1 MFHNSSLGARLVL
14 TVLTIATL
22 AFTAFVSLTILRLD
36 RGLNRQTVELSELA
50 KQNLTQSLA
59 GEARLARGRLEF
71 LFTVAERNSDHI
83 SQRTDVVSAI
93 GSSNVVAITEVLDRA
108 VRTSNLDGILIV
120 DTKMRV
126 VGANAYSTDL
136 LVANDS
142 LPKTGI
148 PAVVRAILTDNDR
161 TGRFDNNSSEG
172 GGENADGVVRHR
184 DTRLVVALD
193 ETLAKAIGAQKTAPL
208 AVIHIEPIFD
218 DFGDVAA
225 ALIAHRVLR
234 SDEATLSDFAE
245 VQDASIVVLSGTEY
259 ISWAGLKSPL
269 PAITIR
275 DGEPDFTN
283 GQETYLS
290 HCSLFYIDWRICSL
304 APTSEL
310 QILQDSM
317 VAIGQREG
325 GSLAKWLFFVA
336 MISLAICGLVTLMA
350 TRRLIGPMTHITQAV
365 RAVALGDWKAD
376 VPGRDRRDEVGEIAR
391 AVVVLQR
398 SLEDR
403 DRMREEYETVEAVNK
418 RHDHVEHAI
427 KRFDR
432 EMRSVLLSVT
442 DAVESMDEKSRE
454 LASVTTTG
462 QGEADETVFVAE
474 SLRKHMESGIIASEQ
489 MTASLTDMASLI
501 RDMAASI
508 MESHSVA
515 RKANEST
522 AILAKAGHELE
533 DVKRFTA
540 EILRR
545 TGLLGL
551 NSVFHSA
558 RAVNSDDDYDDVTS
572 DMEILS
578 DRISQADQELRAKSE
593 QINSASD
600 KACELIAAVSTR
612 INTIVENTDTLTGCM
627 TRQSEVIGDMEN
639 CLEVAL
645 ANIGNVTAS
654 ASRLRATIGEA
665 QITSE
670 TVVSQAVDVAD
681 EARRLDTTV
690 KTFLANMAS

>member
-1 MFHNSSLGARLVL
+1 V
-14 TVLTIATL
+14 

-36 RGLNRQTVELSELA
+36 RGLGRQTIELSELA

-71 LFTVAERNSDHI
+71 LFTVAERNADHI

-108 VRTSNLDGILIV
+108 VRTSNLDGILVV

-126 VGANAYSTDL
+126 IGANTYSTDL
-136 LVANDS
+136 LVANES

-148 PAVVRAILTDNDR
+148 PDAVRVILTDNDR
-161 TGRFDNNSSEG
+161 VGRYDHKDSDDRGDGAEG
-172 GGENADGVVRHR
+172 FHYR
-184 DTRLVVALD
+184 DARLVVALD

-208 AVIHIEPIFD
+208 AVINIEPIFD
-218 DFGDVAA
+218 DFGDVTA
-225 ALIAHRVLR
+225 ALIAHRILR
-234 SDEATLSDFAE
+234 RDEATLSDFAD

-259 ISWAGLKSPL
+259 ISWAGLEEPL
-269 PAITIR
+269 PDIMIE
-275 DGEPDFTN
+275 DDEPVFKKDA
-283 GQETYLS
+283 EAYLS
-290 HCSLFYIDWRICSL
+290 NCSALYDNWRICSL
-304 APTSEL
+304 APASEL
-310 QILQDSM
+310 QFLQDSM

-336 MISLAICGLVTLMA
+336 MTSLAICGLVTLIA

-376 VPGRDRRDEVGEIAR
+376 VPGRDRQDEVGEIAR

-403 DRMREEYETVEAVNK
+403 DRMREEYETAEAVNK
-418 RHDHVEHAI
+418 RHDNVEHAI

-442 DAVESMDEKSRE
+442 DAVEAMDEKSRE

-474 SLRKHMESGIIASEQ
+474 SLRKHMDSGIIASEQ
-489 MTASLTDMASLI
+489 MTASLKDMASLI
-501 RDMAASI
+501 REMATSI
-508 MESHSVA
+508 MDSHNVA
-515 RKANEST
+515 CKANESIT
-522 AILAKAGHELE
+522 VLAKAGHELE
-533 DVKRFTA
+533 DVKTYTA

-545 TGLLGL
+545 TSLLGL

-558 RAVNSDDDYDDVTS
+558 RTVNCDDDYDDVAS
-572 DMEILS
+572 DMDILAG
-578 DRISQADQELRAKSE
+578 RISTTDEELRAKSE
-593 QINSASD
+593 QINNASD
-600 KACELIAAVSTR
+600 RACELVAAVSAR
-612 INTIVENTDTLTGCM
+612 ISTIVANTDALTGCM
-627 TRQSEVIGDMEN
+627 TRQSEVIGDMED

-645 ANIGNVTAS
+645 ANIGNVSAS
-654 ASRLRATIGEA
+654 AARLRATIGEA
-665 QITSE
+665 QVSSE
-670 TVVSQAVDVAD
+670 TVVSQAVDVAH

-690 KTFLANMAS
+690 KTFLADMAS